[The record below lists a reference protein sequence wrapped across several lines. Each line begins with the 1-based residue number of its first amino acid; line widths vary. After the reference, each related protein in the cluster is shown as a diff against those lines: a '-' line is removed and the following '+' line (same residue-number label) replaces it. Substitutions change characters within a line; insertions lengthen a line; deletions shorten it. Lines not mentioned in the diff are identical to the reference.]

1 MVFFWIYLWIYI
13 RVCISYSISYSI
25 YIYILNIVWIYAIL
39 ADFTS
44 IHDDLWIYDDL

>member
-13 RVCISYSISYSI
+13 RVCISYSISYS
-25 YIYILNIVWIYAIL
+25 IYILNIVWIYAIL